1 MQVTWSMYNPG
12 INQKQKKY
20 HQGKV
25 LFCEHSKEE
34 INFFFKFP
42 KRKKYEDGQA
52 EGSVAGG
59 L

>member
-34 INFFFKFP
+34 INFFF
-42 KRKKYEDGQA
+42 
-52 EGSVAGG
+52 
-59 L
+59 